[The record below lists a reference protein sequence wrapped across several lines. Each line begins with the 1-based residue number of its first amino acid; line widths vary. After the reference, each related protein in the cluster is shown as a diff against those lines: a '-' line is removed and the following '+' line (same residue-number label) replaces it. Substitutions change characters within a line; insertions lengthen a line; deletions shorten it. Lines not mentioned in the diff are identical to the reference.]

1 MLARAE
7 SSALAQLSGPSWGL
21 LPACLFM
28 PWLAPRVGA
37 GQGYLLVMVM
47 LALLMA
53 SYDLITYRIPNQ
65 LNALAALCG
74 LALALAR
81 GGWGAL
87 PGALGG
93 GLVAAGLL
101 AVFFFFGVVGA
112 GDVKALG
119 ALGVFLGP
127 WGAIELFYLT
137 VLAGG
142 VLAVVRV
149 LAAHGPRGLRNWRA
163 AAHGLKLPYGLA
175 ISAGALWL
183 AVIKG
188 VV

>member
-28 PWLAPRVGA
+28 PWLALHVGA
-37 GQGYLLVMVM
+37 NQGNLMVMVLM
-47 LALLMA
+47 AFLMA
-53 SYDLITYRIPNQ
+53 SYDLISFRIPNQ
-65 LNALAALCG
+65 LNALAALSG
-74 LALALAR
+74 LTLALTR
-81 GGWGAL
+81 GGWSAL
-87 PGALGG
+87 PDALLG
-93 GLVAAGLL
+93 GLVAAGLM
-101 AVFFFFGVVGA
+101 AIFFFFGAVGA

-127 WGAIELFYLT
+127 WGALELFYLT

-142 VLAVVRV
+142 ILAVGRLLAVHGIRGLKSWSVLAR
-149 LAAHGPRGLRNWRA
+149 
-163 AAHGLKLPYGLA
+163 GLKLPYGLA

-188 VV
+188 VY